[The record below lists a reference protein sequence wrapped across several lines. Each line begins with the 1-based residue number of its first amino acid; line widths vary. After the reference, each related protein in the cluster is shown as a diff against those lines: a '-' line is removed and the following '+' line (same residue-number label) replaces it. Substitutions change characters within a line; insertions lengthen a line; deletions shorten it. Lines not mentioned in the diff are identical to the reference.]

1 MKYLIEIDG
10 ESIELD
16 LTVSDAGAAVR
27 LEETELTAELASVA
41 PGGPHSLLLDGE
53 SYEGYVQPVEDGYR
67 IILNGQVFQVSVEE
81 AARARLH
88 GLAGGGGRHE
98 GGVTNIPA
106 PMPGLVVGVP
116 VEVGQAV
123 KRGETVVI
131 LQAMKMENE
140 LRAPRDGTIKEIH
153 AQAGDTVAQGQ
164 VLVTLE

>member
-1 MKYLIEIDG
+1 MRYLIEIDG
-10 ESIELD
+10 ESVELD
-16 LTVSDAGAAVR
+16 VTDTEAGAAVR
-27 LEETELTAELASVA
+27 LGEEDLAAELASV
-41 PGGPHSLLLDGE
+41 GPAGPYSLLLDGE
-53 SYEGYVQPVEDGYR
+53 SYEGYIQPVEDGYR
-67 IILNGQVFQVSVEE
+67 IILNGQVFQVGVEE

-88 GLAGGGGRHE
+88 GLAGGGSKHE
-98 GGVTNIPA
+98 GATNVAA
-106 PMPGLVVGVP
+106 PMPGLVIGVP

-153 AQAGDTVAQGQ
+153 AKPGATVAQGQ